1 MSKVDGPGATNH
13 GGLIFGPGI
22 EQGTGQVASGGG
34 DGRGSRSDSSALGEA
49 LAEARADLDAAAAKG
64 RSRRVRGGGGRH
76 IAHNSAGFD
85 GVYADGMGGE

>member
-1 MSKVDGPGATNH
+1 
-13 GGLIFGPGI
+13 
-22 EQGTGQVASGGG
+22 
-34 DGRGSRSDSSALGEA
+34 